1 MSYAASFY
9 FDIFVVLPWGMVKRG
24 PRDGQLKPDNWM
36 DAWMFE
42 RLSQIVVKL
51 QECLKDI
58 KTWMATNV
66 TVSRMSRVEKNEGGS
81 KCRHAWR
88 RFIVNI
94 KHK

>member
-51 QECLKDI
+51 QESLKDI
-58 KTWMATNV
+58 TTCV
-66 TVSRMSRVEKNEGGS
+66 TSNFLLLNSYNIE
-81 KCRHAWR
+81 A
-88 RFIVNI
+88 IVLS
-94 KHK
+94 